1 MIDRKLFEDF
11 QKVCVTAVQTEALLH
26 GIKEYSVEA
35 RRNRTKITIY
45 ARKFAASATLY
56 ISGRLVIEETDS
68 VGSGKYK
75 VVSNTVYNNN
85 SILSVSFLL
94 RDVVVGFFGL
104 MSDSLHTKLHD
115 YYKAARERRLHNV
128 DSTVVETVG
137 TQYIHQAEN
146 ALKVTSAPAFKP
158 PYIEVSPESYLDE
171 FEI

>member
-115 YYKAARERRLHNV
+115 YYKDARERRMQNI
-128 DSTVVETVG
+128 STVVETVG